1 MSKKEQRG
9 TEEEGPDSAP
19 VEVDMEALDRI
30 TKRVLAFRPSQHR
43 KKKKSKQAKQEKP
56 KPPSK

>member
-9 TEEEGPDSAP
+9 TEEKGPDSTP

-30 TKRVLAFRPSQHR
+30 TKRVLAYRPSQHR
-43 KKKKSKQAKQEKP
+43 KKKKNKQEKP
-56 KPPSK
+56 KPPPK